1 MSQPKNLSDTRGNS
15 IGIGIF
21 LFFLKLMGTDR
32 TCELVWVVSFFYAVF
47 DRKAGKA
54 ASYYLKH
61 RFPDSGP
68 LRRFFQAWKLF
79 TRQGQAL
86 VETRAMMEGK
96 LSWDIQ
102 NGAMIKELTGHPKG
116 FLLLA
121 SHFSCWQAL
130 NEGLETFRRPL
141 NLLAA
146 PDSNPNVNK
155 LRTVGNADLRL
166 ISVYG
171 PMGGLV
177 EASEALERG
186 EIVCMMGDRCF
197 EEQYASLPF
206 LGEPARFP
214 YAAFYLAARHQCAVV
229 PLFALPRKRHTQ
241 FTVFYGDPIRPVLTS
256 RNREELLP
264 YVREYAELL
273 ERMAIQHPYRCFL
286 FENIWL

>member
-21 LFFLKLMGTDR
+21 LFFLKLMEPTR
-32 TCELVWVVSFFYAVF
+32 TWNWSGSYPSFSSL
-47 DRKAGKA
+47 RPETGKRRLH
-54 ASYYLKH
+54 LKH

-146 PDSNPNVNK
+146 PDSKSECDK
-155 LRTVGNADLRL
+155 LRRSAMR
-166 ISVYG
+166 IS
-171 PMGGLV
+171 
-177 EASEALERG
+177 A
-186 EIVCMMGDRCF
+186 
-197 EEQYASLPF
+197 
-206 LGEPARFP
+206 
-214 YAAFYLAARHQCAVV
+214 
-229 PLFALPRKRHTQ
+229 
-241 FTVFYGDPIRPVLTS
+241 
-256 RNREELLP
+256 
-264 YVREYAELL
+264 
-273 ERMAIQHPYRCFL
+273 
-286 FENIWL
+286 